1 MSVIYVFLGGGLGAA
16 CRWLL
21 SSQLVSNSEFPY
33 GTLAVN
39 LLGCFLI
46 GIASVYLVQ
55 QPKLSLFILVGFLG
69 GFTTFSSFGLDAW
82 HMLSSSDYKNFATYV
97 GLSNIVGILL
107 VIVGHKLGTLF
118 TA

>member
-1 MSVIYVFLGGGLGAA
+1 MNLLYVFLGGGLGAA

-21 SSQLVSNSEFPY
+21 SSQMANASEFPL

-46 GIASVYLVQ
+46 GVASVYLVQ
-55 QPKLSLFILVGFLG
+55 QPRMSLFVIVGFLG

-82 HMLSSSDYKNFATYV
+82 RMLSSADYKKFVTYV
-97 GLSNIVGILL
+97 GLSNVVGILL
-107 VIVGHKLGTLF
+107 VIFGHKLATYF

>member
-1 MSVIYVFLGGGLGAA
+1 MNLVYVFLGGGLGAA

-21 SSQLVSNSEFPY
+21 SSQLMSNSEFPY

-39 LLGCFLI
+39 LLGCFII

-55 QPKLSLFILVGFLG
+55 QPKLSLFMLVGFLG
-69 GFTTFSSFGLDAW
+69 GFTTFSSFGLDAL
-82 HMLSSSDYKNFATYV
+82 HMLSSSDYKNFAIYV
-97 GLSNIVGILL
+97 GMSNMVGILL
-107 VIVGHKLGTLF
+107 VLVGHKLGTFL